1 MTRQWKRQAEVIVG
15 AGGSGLSIKDLRV
28 QFEVIKTADK
38 EPNKANIK
46 IYNLNPDNEAR
57 VKEEFDEVLVNAGY
71 LDAVGLIFRGNIMHV
86 YRYKEGPDMV
96 IEIEA
101 SDGDKDFRK
110 AIVNRSFAAG
120 STNTDVLEQCLAS
133 FEGVGNTIEG
143 TILMP
148 ERSYLRGKVVAGATR
163 KTLDFL
169 AREAGANW
177 SIQDGELT
185 MVGVLE
191 TLPDEVQV
199 INKDTGMIGS
209 PEVNEKGVTVRCLL
223 NNKLKVNGQIELDM
237 ASINERPTSPMAND
251 PQPGVERKPATGLFK
266 ILTIKHTGDNRGTD
280 WISEVGCVLLD

>member
-1 MTRQWKRQAEVIVG
+1 MTRQWKRQLEVIVG
-15 AGGSGLSIKDLRV
+15 AGGSGLSIKDLLI

-38 EPNKANIK
+38 EPNRANIK
-46 IYNLNPDNEAR
+46 IFNLNPDNEAR
-57 VKEEFDEVLVNAGY
+57 VKEEFDEVLINAGY
-71 LDAVGLIFRGNIMHV
+71 PDAVGLIFRGNIMHV
-86 YRYKEGPDMV
+86 YRYKEGPDLV

-101 SDGDKDFRK
+101 SDGDKDYRK
-110 AIVNRSFAAG
+110 ATVNRSFAAG

-148 ERSYLRGKVVAGATR
+148 ERSYLRGKVVAGTTR
-163 KTLDFL
+163 HALDVL